1 MGLVA
6 VHRARYGARMTP
18 SQHSFGQRIRERRLA
33 RLETDPA
40 FTLRRLAG
48 RLGIQPSYLSRLE
61 RGAAPSLAEDNIQAL
76 ARELGDDP
84 DILLAL
90 AGKLPA
96 DVRQALLAAPGD
108 LLPLVRGLTRNP
120 ALAPGS
126 SGQLWQSYRESQHLA
141 RVGSFV
147 RDLATG
153 EDSWSEE
160 FFCIFGLP
168 LDGPTPTFEEFMAL
182 VHPEDQPA
190 VAAVRARLMTD
201 DGPVQYAY
209 RFRRGDGLW
218 RHAKAVAR
226 CERGPDGRVRRI
238 HGTVQDVTTE
248 RQALNDLRS
257 VAQFPEANPNVVLRV
272 ARDGRLNY
280 ANQASAGLLE
290 AAGLT
295 VGDHAPAPLAAAV
308 DLALDTG
315 RETSLELPDGEKIQ
329 RLAVVPDTTRT
340 HANCYGR
347 DVTAE
352 RALAERVQA
361 LSREL
366 AATQAQ
372 LDAVLEASHDGVVL
386 VRADGFVLRGNAAM
400 AHSLG
405 RPDGPDALPGLHRN
419 DVFGPDT
426 APEVERDDLA
436 AMASGRPSL
445 LPPPV
450 NVVVSDGSIRSLQI
464 SRAPL
469 RDADGRVAGFCAIT
483 RDITQWQH
491 AVEALAESQARHQR
505 FFDDA
510 VLGVF
515 RSTAEGRML
524 AVNPALARLFGYASP
539 QAMLAEM
546 GDDVSAGFA
555 EPEKRREVVRRLAGK
570 EGLLNF
576 ENVYRRRDGTT
587 FIGALHARMT
597 RTPSGERLIE
607 GFVEDITER
616 KRVAAELAASE
627 ERLKTHLRNFPL
639 PSFTFAKRGRD
650 LVLADANKAA
660 EALFRGRASAMLG
673 RPAETVFA
681 DAPDVYLA
689 LWNAFEG
696 RRGDRRALALRP
708 PGASEPGLFDM
719 TFVFVAP
726 DTVMLHAE
734 EVTALAKMRESLQR
748 TSDQLHSILDHV
760 PCAVYFKDPAGRCIM
775 VNRAV
780 AEAFGLP
787 DEPLANLPGDTIHEP
802 ETAARIA
809 EDDRRILAS
818 GQAETFEES
827 VLVRG
832 RPRRFL
838 TTKTPLHDEHGQ
850 PYALCGMSLDITE
863 RVELARVLEA
873 ERDTLRTILDHVPYA
888 ALLAANDGETL
899 FLNRHFTA
907 LMGYSRHDIP
917 HVAAWLPKA
926 YPDPNLRARVEADW
940 RACQGIDCRRIYP
953 VRCGDGRS
961 RWIEFRC
968 AALAEGRMLITL
980 NEADPQR
987 VAPRLAPMISD

>member
-1 MGLVA
+1 
-6 VHRARYGARMTP
+6 MTP
-18 SQHSFGQRIRERRLA
+18 PQHPFGQRIRERRLA
-33 RLETDPA
+33 RLETDPG

-61 RGAAPSLAEDNIQAL
+61 RGAAPSLAEDNILAL

-108 LLPLVRGLTRNP
+108 LLPLVRGLVRNP
-120 ALAPGS
+120 ALAPGA

-147 RDLATG
+147 RDLTTG
-153 EDSWSEE
+153 QDSWSEE
-160 FFCIFGLP
+160 FFRIFGLP
-168 LDGPTPTFEEFMAL
+168 PDSPTPTFEEFMAL

-190 VAAVRARLMTD
+190 VAATRARLMAD
-201 DGPVQYAY
+201 DKPVQYAY

-226 CERGPDGRVRRI
+226 CEHGPDGRARRI

-257 VAQFPEANPNVVLRV
+257 VAQFPEDNPDIVLRV
-272 ARDGRLNY
+272 ARDGRLTY
-280 ANQASAGLLE
+280 ANRASAGLLE
-290 AAGLT
+290 AAGLA
-295 VGDHAPAPLAAAV
+295 VGDLAPPPLAAAV
-308 DLALDTG
+308 RKALKTG
-315 RETSLELPDGEKIQ
+315 RVTSLELPEGHRTQ
-329 RLAVVPDTTRT
+329 RLTVVPENARA
-340 HANCYGR
+340 HANCYGH

-352 RALAERVQA
+352 LALAGRVEA

-366 AATQAQ
+366 AETRAG

-386 VRADGFVLRGNAAM
+386 VRADGVALRGNTAM
-400 AHSLG
+400 ARALG
-405 RPDGPDALPGLHRN
+405 RPDDPDSLPGLHRN
-419 DVFGPDT
+419 DVFGPQT
-426 APEVERDDLA
+426 APIVERDDLA
-436 AMASGRPSL
+436 VMQSGAPRL
-445 LPPPV
+445 LPPPLS
-450 NVVVSDGSIRSLQI
+450 VVVSDGSARSLQI

-483 RDITQWQH
+483 RDVTEWRQ
-491 AVEALAESQARHQR
+491 AAEALADSQARHQR
-505 FFDDA
+505 LIDDA

-515 RSTAEGRML
+515 RTTVDGRIL

-539 QAMLAEM
+539 EAMLTEM
-546 GDDVSAGFA
+546 GGDVSAGFA
-555 EPEKRREVVRRLAGK
+555 EPEKRREVVRRLSSK
-570 EGLLNF
+570 EGLLDF

-587 FIGALHARMT
+587 FVGALHARLT
-597 RTPSGERLIE
+597 VDPSGERVIE

-639 PSFTFAKRGRD
+639 PSFTFARRGRD

-660 EALFRGRASAMLG
+660 EALFRGRIGALFGS
-673 RPAETVFA
+673 PAEAVFA

-696 RRGDRRALALRP
+696 RRGDRRTLGLRP
-708 PGASEPGLFDM
+708 PGAAEPGLFDM

-726 DTVMLHAE
+726 DTVVLHAE
-734 EVTALAKMRESLQR
+734 EITALARMRESLQR
-748 TSDQLHSILDHV
+748 TSGQLRSILDHV
-760 PCAVYFKDPAGRCIM
+760 PCAVYFKDAAGRCIM

-787 DEPLANLPGDTIHEP
+787 DGTLGDLPGGSIHEP
-802 ETAARIA
+802 QTAARIA
-809 EDDRRILAS
+809 DDDRRILAS
-818 GQAETFEES
+818 GQAETFEEN

-832 RPRRFL
+832 RARRFL
-838 TTKTPLHDEHGQ
+838 TTKTPLLDENGQ

-863 RVELARVLEA
+863 QVELARVLEA
-873 ERDTLRTILDHVPYA
+873 ERDTLRAILDHVPYA
-888 ALLAANDGETL
+888 ALLAANDGSTL
-899 FLNRHFTA
+899 FINRRFTA
-907 LMGYSRHDIP
+907 LIGYGLHDIP
-917 HVAAWLPKA
+917 HLTAWLAKA
-926 YPDPNLRARVEADW
+926 YPDPDLRARVEAEW
-940 RACQGIDCRRIYP
+940 RACQGVDCRRIYP

-968 AALAEGRMLITL
+968 AALADDRMLITL
-980 NEADPQR
+980 NEADPR
-987 VAPRLAPMISD
+987 RAAHGLAPRPSD

>member
-1 MGLVA
+1 MS
-6 VHRARYGARMTP
+6 R
-18 SQHSFGQRIRERRLA
+18 QHPFGQRIRERRLA
-33 RLETDPA
+33 RLAADPA
-40 FTLRRLAG
+40 FTLRQLAG

-61 RGAAPSLAEDNIQAL
+61 RGAAPSLSEDHLQAL

-84 DILLAL
+84 DVLLAL

-147 RDLATG
+147 RDLTTG

-160 FFCIFGLP
+160 FFRIFGLS
-168 LDGPTPTFEEFMAL
+168 LDGPTPTFESFMAL
-182 VHPEDQPA
+182 VHPEDQPV
-190 VAAVRARLMTD
+190 VAAVRARLMAD
-201 DGPVQYAY
+201 DEPVQYAY

-226 CERGPDGRVRRI
+226 CERGPDGRARRI

-257 VAQFPEANPNVVLRV
+257 VAQFPEGNPNIVLRV
-272 ARDGRLNY
+272 ARDGRLTY
-280 ANQASAGLLE
+280 ANRASAGLLE
-290 AAGLT
+290 TAGLA
-295 VGDHAPAPLAAAV
+295 VGDPVPEALAAAV
-308 DLALDTG
+308 GQALDTG
-315 RETSLELPDGEKIQ
+315 REISLDLPDGEKTQ
-329 RLAVVPDTTRT
+329 WLTVTSDNAQAY
-340 HANCYGR
+340 ANCYGR

-361 LSREL
+361 LTREL

-400 AHSLG
+400 AQSLG

-426 APEVERDDLA
+426 APMVERDDLA
-436 AMASGRPSL
+436 VMASAEARL

-450 NVVVSDGSIRSLQI
+450 KVVVSDGSTRSLQI

-469 RDADGRVAGFCAIT
+469 RDADGRVTGFCAIT
-483 RDITQWQH
+483 RDITEWRQ
-491 AVEALAESQARHQR
+491 AAEALADTQARHQR

-515 RSTAEGRML
+515 RTTAEGRML
-524 AVNPALARLFGYASP
+524 DVNPALARLFGYASP
-539 QAMLAEM
+539 EDMLAEM

-555 EPEKRREVVRRLAGK
+555 EPEKRHDVVRRLTSK
-570 EGLLNF
+570 EGLLDF
-576 ENVYRRRDGTT
+576 ENIYRRRDGST
-587 FIGALHARMT
+587 FIGVLHARMIVD
-597 RTPSGERLIE
+597 PSGQRVIE
-607 GFVEDITER
+607 GFVEDISER
-616 KRVAAELAASE
+616 KRITAELAASE
-627 ERLKTHLRNFPL
+627 ELLKTHLRNFPL
-639 PSFTFAKRGRD
+639 PTFTFTKRGQN

-660 EALFRGRASAMLG
+660 EALFRGRIGAMVG
-673 RPAETVFA
+673 SSVEDVFT
-681 DAPDVYLA
+681 DSPDIYLT
-689 LWNAFEG
+689 LWSAFEG

-708 PGASEPGLFDM
+708 PGAAEPGLFDM

-734 EVTALAKMRESLQR
+734 EVTALVKMRESLQR
-748 TSDQLHSILDHV
+748 TSDQLRSILDHV
-760 PCAVYFKDPAGRCIM
+760 PCAVYFKDTAGRCIM
-775 VNRAV
+775 INRAV

-787 DEPLANLPGDTIHEP
+787 EAPLTDLTSGSIHEP
-802 ETAARIA
+802 KTAARIA
-809 EDDRRILAS
+809 EDDRRILATS
-818 GQAETFEES
+818 RAETFEED
-827 VLVRG
+827 VLVQG

-838 TTKTPLHDEHGQ
+838 TTKTPLLDEHGQ

-863 RVELARVLEA
+863 QVELARSLQS
-873 ERDTLRTILDHVPYA
+873 ERDTLGAILDHVPYA
-888 ALLAANDGETL
+888 AILVTSDGDIVYLNKRSHDLL
-899 FLNRHFTA
+899 
-907 LMGYSRHDIP
+907 GYSHADMP
-917 HVAAWLPKA
+917 TAEAWMARA
-926 YPDPNLRARVEADW
+926 YPDDRLRARVMAEWA
-940 RACQGIDCRRIYP
+940 AVQGKPCRRVYP
-953 VRCGDGRS
+953 VRCGDGLS
-961 RWIEFRC
+961 RWIDFV
-968 AALAEGRMLITL
+968 ATPLAEGRMLLTI
-980 NEADPQR
+980 NEADPRQ
-987 VAPRLAPMISD
+987 VAHWLAPRPLG

>member
-1 MGLVA
+1 
-6 VHRARYGARMTP
+6 MTP
-18 SQHSFGQRIRERRLA
+18 PQHPFGQRIRERRLA

-61 RGAAPSLAEDNIQAL
+61 RGAAPSLSEEHLQAL

-108 LLPLVRGLTRNP
+108 LLPLVRGLMRNP

-153 EDSWSEE
+153 QDSWSEE
-160 FFCIFGLP
+160 FFRIFGLP
-168 LDGPTPTFEEFMAL
+168 PDAPTPTFESFMAL

-190 VAAVRARLMTD
+190 VAAVRARLMAD
-201 DGPVQYAY
+201 DKPVQYAY

-226 CERGPDGRVRRI
+226 CERGPDGRARRI

-257 VAQFPEANPNVVLRV
+257 VAQFPEDNPNVVLRV
-272 ARDGRLNY
+272 ARDGRLTY

-290 AAGLT
+290 TAGLA
-295 VGDHAPAPLAAAV
+295 VGDPAPAPLADAV
-308 DLALDTG
+308 AQALDTG
-315 RETSLELPDGEKIQ
+315 RGTSLELPDGEQIQ
-329 RLAVVPDTTRT
+329 RLTVVPDNTRS
-340 HANCYGR
+340 HANCYGL

-352 RALAERVQA
+352 LALAGRVHA

-366 AATQAQ
+366 AETRAS

-386 VRADGFVLRGNAAM
+386 VRADGHVLRGNAAM
-400 AHSLG
+400 ARALG
-405 RPDGPDALPGLHRN
+405 RSGGPEALSGLHRT
-419 DVFGPDT
+419 DVFGPNT
-426 APEVERDDLA
+426 APMVERDDLA
-436 AMASGRPSL
+436 VMASGEPQL
-445 LPPPV
+445 LPPPMDF
-450 NVVVSDGSIRSLQI
+450 VVSDGSSRSLQI

-483 RDITQWQH
+483 RDITQWRQ
-491 AVEALAESQARHQR
+491 AAEALADSQARHQR

-515 RSTAEGRML
+515 RTTAEGRIL

-539 QAMLAEM
+539 EAMLAEM

-555 EPEKRREVVRRLAGK
+555 EPEKRRDVVRRLASK
-570 EGLLNF
+570 EGLLDF

-597 RTPSGERLIE
+597 TTPAGERLIE
-607 GFVEDITER
+607 GFVEDISER
-616 KRVAAELAASE
+616 KRIAAELAASE

-660 EALFRGRASAMLG
+660 EALFRGRVSAMLG
-673 RPAETVFA
+673 SPAEAVFA

-689 LWNAFEG
+689 LWSAFEG
-696 RRGDRRALALRP
+696 RRGDRRTLSLRP
-708 PGASEPGLFDM
+708 PGATEPGLFDM

-748 TSDQLHSILDHV
+748 TSDQLRSILDHV

-780 AEAFGLP
+780 SEAFGLP
-787 DEPLANLPGDTIHEP
+787 DDPLANLSGGSIHEP

-809 EDDRRILAS
+809 DDDRRILTS
-818 GQAETFEES
+818 GRAETFEEN

-832 RPRRFL
+832 RTRRFL
-838 TTKTPLHDEHGQ
+838 TTKTPLIDETGQ

-863 RVELARVLEA
+863 QVELARSLQS
-873 ERDTLRTILDHVPYA
+873 ERDTLGAILDHVPYA
-888 ALLAANDGETL
+888 AILVTSDGDIAY
-899 FLNRHFTA
+899 LNKRCLELIGYAHAEVPTA
-907 LMGYSRHDIP
+907 
-917 HVAAWLPKA
+917 AAWMDRA
-926 YPDPNLRARVEADW
+926 YPDPSLRRHVMTDW
-940 RACQGIDCRRIYP
+940 LSVQGSRCRRIYP
-953 VRCGDGRS
+953 VRCGDGVS
-961 RWIEFRC
+961 RWIDFDGVP
-968 AALAEGRMLITL
+968 LSDGRMLLTI
-980 NEADPQR
+980 NEADPR
-987 VAPRLAPMISD
+987 PLAHLLPGTRPAD

>member
-1 MGLVA
+1 M
-6 VHRARYGARMTP
+6 
-18 SQHSFGQRIRERRLA
+18 SQPHPFGQRLRERRLA
-33 RLETDPA
+33 RLATDPA

-61 RGAAPSLAEDNIQAL
+61 RGAAPSLSEDNIQAL

-108 LLPLVRGLTRNP
+108 LLPLVRGLVRNP
-120 ALAPGS
+120 ALAPGP

-160 FFCIFGLP
+160 FFRIFGLP
-168 LDGPTPTFEEFMAL
+168 PDAPTPTFESFMAL
-182 VHPEDQPA
+182 VHPEDQPV
-190 VAAVRARLMTD
+190 VAAVRARLMAD

-226 CERGPDGRVRRI
+226 CERGPDGRARRI

-257 VAQFPEANPNVVLRV
+257 VAQFPEANPNIVLRL
-272 ARDGRLNY
+272 ARDGRLTY

-290 AAGLT
+290 SAGLA
-295 VGDHAPAPLAAAV
+295 VGEPAPQALAAAV
-308 DLALDTG
+308 GQALDTG
-315 RETSLELPDGEKIQ
+315 RESSLELPDGENIQ
-329 RLAVVPDTTRT
+329 QLTVVPDNTQ
-340 HANCYGR
+340 AYVNCYGR

-352 RALAERVQA
+352 RALAKRVEA
-361 LSREL
+361 VTREL
-366 AATQAQ
+366 AETRAS
-372 LDAVLEASHDGVVL
+372 LDAVLEACHDGVVL
-386 VRADGFVLRGNAAM
+386 VRADGVVLRGNAAM
-400 AHSLG
+400 ARALG
-405 RPDGPDALPGLHRN
+405 RSGGPKTLPGLHRT
-419 DVFGPDT
+419 DVFGPQT
-426 APEVERDDLA
+426 APTVERDDLA
-436 AMASGRPSL
+436 VMASGEPQL
-445 LPPPV
+445 LPPPM
-450 NVVVSDGSIRSLQI
+450 NAVVSDGTTRSLQI

-483 RDITQWQH
+483 RDSTEWQE
-491 AVEALAESQARHQR
+491 AAEALADSRARHQR

-515 RSTAEGRML
+515 RTTAEGRML

-539 QAMLAEM
+539 EAMLAEM

-555 EPEKRREVVRRLAGK
+555 EPEKRRDVVRRLTSK
-570 EGLLNF
+570 EGLLDF

-597 RTPSGERLIE
+597 VTPSGERLIE
-607 GFVEDITER
+607 GFVEDISER
-616 KRVAAELAASE
+616 KRIAAELAASE

-639 PSFTFAKRGRD
+639 PTFTFAKRGRD

-660 EALFRGRASAMLG
+660 EALFRGRIGAMVG
-673 RPAETVFA
+673 SPAEAVFA
-681 DAPDVYLA
+681 DAPDIYLT
-689 LWNAFEG
+689 LWSAFEG

-708 PGASEPGLFDM
+708 PGAAEPGLFDM

-748 TSDQLHSILDHV
+748 TSDQLRSILDHV

-780 AEAFGLP
+780 SEAFGLP
-787 DEPLANLPGDTIHEP
+787 DAPLTDLPGGSIHEP
-802 ETAARIA
+802 ETAVRIA
-809 EDDRRILAS
+809 DDDRRILAS
-818 GQAETFEES
+818 GQAETFEED
-827 VLVRG
+827 VLVQG

-838 TTKTPLHDEHGQ
+838 TTKTPLLDEHGQ

-863 RVELARVLEA
+863 QVELARSLQS
-873 ERDTLRTILDHVPYA
+873 ERDTLGAILDHVPYA
-888 ALLAANDGETL
+888 AVLVTSDGDIVYLNKRSHDLL
-899 FLNRHFTA
+899 
-907 LMGYSRHDIP
+907 GYSHADIP
-917 HVAAWLPKA
+917 TAEVWMRRA
-926 YPDPNLRARVEADW
+926 YPDDGLRARVMAEWLAV
-940 RACQGIDCRRIYP
+940 QGKPCRRVYP

-961 RWIEFRC
+961 RWIDFV
-968 AALAEGRMLITL
+968 AAPLAEGRMLLTI
-980 NEADPQR
+980 NEADPRQ
-987 VAPRLAPMISD
+987 VAHLLPGTRPAD